1 MKKNKIIIS
10 LMILT
15 IILYS
20 LFGIIL
26 QNTSLAVNQTK
37 SEDINSINETKYP
50 GIKQQIQ
57 QLQSKYPNW
66 KFKIL
71 YTGLDWND
79 VINNEYTGHGKS
91 PKNLIYKSASYQ
103 GEWICA
109 ICGES
114 GYDNGNWKCA
124 SDKAIKYMMDV
135 RNSINESD
143 IFQFEELTSTDYNIE
158 TIRTMTRGTFL
169 EGHEQGI
176 INASK
181 NNNINAY
188 YIVARLIQEQGS
200 QGSVLAKGTGYN
212 GVGVGFYNAFNIAA
226 SGNSTAEILTNALLY
241 AQKQGWSSLDAS
253 IDGGIKFLAKQ
264 YIKKGQNTLYLQKF
278 DVEATNGLYSNQY
291 MQNIMAA
298 QSEGSKLRSEY
309 VKLNTFSSAHTFIIP
324 VYENMPSEISKR
336 PNESVTNK
344 IEKDLVKVNVD
355 NTLRIRNNPNGSTTV
370 GWLYKNEIVTRV
382 EKATSKVAG
391 TYWDKIQKDN
401 GTTGYVARETYENEG
416 KYKLYLVSLNNYDS
430 NTENNNVQNNN
441 VSNNSNQSSKQ
452 NNEKNNLKDTAKV
465 KIDQTNKIVT
475 VTPDSIAK
483 DILDA
488 NGGPI
493 KITKADGNFLPN
505 GENELVAT
513 GFVIDDKYTVVKK
526 GDCNGDGSVD
536 AFDYIRIMNYIMKKR
551 TLNNAEQLAADA
563 NKDGKIDSFD
573 YIRIMNYIM
582 GKKQIEI

>member
-1 MKKNKIIIS
+1 MKKNIIIIS

-26 QNTSLAVNQTK
+26 QNTSFAVNQTK
-37 SEDINSINETKYP
+37 SEDINSINEIKYP

-264 YIKKGQNTLYLQKF
+264 YIKKGKNTLYLQKF

-291 MQNIMAA
+291 AGI
-298 QSEGSKLRSEY
+298 SGRRFIHETEDPILR
-309 VKLNTFSSAHTFIIP
+309 P
-324 VYENMPSEISKR
+324 VPQRYGHAEHRRLHRM
-336 PNESVTNK
+336 
-344 IEKDLVKVNVD
+344 
-355 NTLRIRNNPNGSTTV
+355 
-370 GWLYKNEIVTRV
+370 
-382 EKATSKVAG
+382 G
-391 TYWDKIQKDN
+391 TYHSTVHRSRLAPERSARHN
-401 GTTGYVARETYENEG
+401 GQPDAVLPASRPDRLHRRQDGRRPERRSHGRDRNHRCCLRCARLSY
-416 KYKLYLVSLNNYDS
+416 
-430 NTENNNVQNNN
+430 
-441 VSNNSNQSSKQ
+441 
-452 NNEKNNLKDTAKV
+452 
-465 KIDQTNKIVT
+465 
-475 VTPDSIAK
+475 
-483 DILDA
+483 
-488 NGGPI
+488 
-493 KITKADGNFLPN
+493 ADGRYDHGSSRRLGHQEVRQGCRRQDPGRLRDAGQQLLHRYPGYAPGDRRLLP
-505 GENELVAT
+505 
-513 GFVIDDKYTVVKK
+513 D
-526 GDCNGDGSVD
+526 
-536 AFDYIRIMNYIMKKR
+536 R
-551 TLNNAEQLAADA
+551 TCHGRCSGIPA
-563 NKDGKIDSFD
+563 G
-573 YIRIMNYIM
+573 RR
-582 GKKQIEI
+582 